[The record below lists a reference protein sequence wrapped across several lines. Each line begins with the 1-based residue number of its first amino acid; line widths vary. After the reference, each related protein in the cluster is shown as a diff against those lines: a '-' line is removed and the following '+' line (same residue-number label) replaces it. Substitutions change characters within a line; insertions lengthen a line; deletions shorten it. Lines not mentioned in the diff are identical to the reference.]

1 MLGLLLVNKPQ
12 GITSFGA
19 VARIKRISGE
29 RRVGHTGTLDPMAT
43 GVLPIFIGR
52 ATALSSY
59 LLDAD
64 KRYTATV
71 RLGVT
76 TDTCDITGKVLNES
90 AVNVTNDRVLEIMEN
105 FKGKLRQTPPMFSAI
120 KRDGVPLYDLARK
133 GITVDIPARDIEI
146 FSINQTFPL
155 DENGEFGIDVSVSKG
170 TYIRSLCRDIGEVLG
185 TGATLSA
192 LNRTETA
199 GFALQNCVDLE
210 SLNEQNIG
218 DYIIS
223 CDKTVEYMPYVSVTE
238 NQAVR
243 FSNGG
248 QLSLDRLKLAS
259 TADGELHRV
268 YCGKM
273 FLGLGFIDA
282 ERAQMGIKC
291 VIQKYER

>member
-19 VARIKRISGE
+19 VARIKRIVGE

-64 KRYTATV
+64 KRYTATFK
-71 RLGVT
+71 LGVT
-76 TDTCDITGKVLNES
+76 TDTCDITGKVLKEN
-90 AVNVTNDRVLEIMEN
+90 AVNVDNGRVLEIMEQ
-105 FKGKLRQTPPMFSAI
+105 FKGKLRQTPPMFSAL

-133 GITVDIPARDIEI
+133 GITVDIPERDIEV
-146 FSINQTFPL
+146 FSMEQTFPL
-155 DENGEFGIDVSVSKG
+155 DEGGEFGIDVSVSKG
-170 TYIRSLCRDIGEVLG
+170 TYIRSLCRDMGEALG

-192 LNRTETA
+192 LVRTQTA
-199 GFALQNCVDLE
+199 GFSLDMCVDLDN
-210 SLNEQNIG
+210 LNSENIG
-218 DYIIS
+218 DYILP
-223 CDKTVEYMPYVSVTE
+223 CDKAVEYMPSVKVTE

-248 QLSLDRLKLAS
+248 QLSLDRLKLTS
-259 TADGELHRV
+259 VTDGQLYRV
-268 YCGKM
+268 YCADK
-273 FLGLGFIDA
+273 FLGLGYIDA
-282 ERAQMGIKC
+282 EREQMGIKC
-291 VIQKYER
+291 IIERYER

>member
-64 KRYTATV
+64 KHYTATV

-76 TDTCDITGKVLNES
+76 TDTCDITGKVLKEN
-90 AVNVTNDRVLEIMEN
+90 AVNVTNDRVLEIMEK
-105 FKGKLRQTPPMFSAI
+105 FKGKLKQTPPMFSAL

-133 GITVDIPARDIEI
+133 GITVDIPERDIEV
-146 FSINQTFPL
+146 FSIKQTFPL
-155 DENGEFGIDVSVSKG
+155 DKNGEFGIDVSVSKG
-170 TYIRSLCRDIGEVLG
+170 TYIRSLCRDMGEALG

-199 GFALQNCVDLE
+199 GFTLQNCVDLE

-218 DYIIS
+218 DYILP
-223 CDKTVEYMPYVSVTE
+223 CDKAVEYMPSVSVTE

-248 QLSLDRLKLAS
+248 QLSLDRLKLVS
-259 TADGELHRV
+259 TVDGELYRV
-268 YCGKM
+268 YCGGR
-273 FLGLGFIDA
+273 FLGLGFIDSA
-282 ERAQMGIKC
+282 RTQMGIKC
-291 VIQKYER
+291 VIEKYER

>member
-1 MLGLLLVNKPQ
+1 MIENGILNINKPQ
-12 GITSFGA
+12 GMTSHDVVYRVRRALG
-19 VARIKRISGE
+19 IK
-29 RRVGHTGTLDPMAT
+29 RVGHTGTLDPMAT
-43 GVLPIFIGR
+43 GVLPVFIGR

-59 LLDAD
+59 LLEAD
-64 KRYTATV
+64 KRYTARV

-76 TDTCDITGKVLNES
+76 TDTCDITGTVLTEKS
-90 AVNVTNDRVLEIMEN
+90 VSVTNEQVIAVLEK
-105 FKGKLRQTPPMFSAI
+105 FTGKQKQIPPMFSAL
-120 KRDGVPLYDLARK
+120 KRNGVPLYDLARK
-133 GITVDIPARDIEI
+133 GISVDIPARDIEV
-146 FSINQTFPL
+146 FSIKQTFPL
-155 DENGEFGIDVSVSKG
+155 DKNGEFGIDVSVSKG

-223 CDKTVEYMPYVSVTE
+223 CDKAVEYMPYVSVTE

-248 QLSLDRLKLAS
+248 QLGFDRLKIGEVY
-259 TADGELHRV
+259 DGELFRV
-268 YCGKM
+268 KQGEKL
-273 FLGLGFIDA
+273 LGIGFADVENKQI
-282 ERAQMGIKC
+282 GIKC
-291 VIQKYER
+291 IINQY